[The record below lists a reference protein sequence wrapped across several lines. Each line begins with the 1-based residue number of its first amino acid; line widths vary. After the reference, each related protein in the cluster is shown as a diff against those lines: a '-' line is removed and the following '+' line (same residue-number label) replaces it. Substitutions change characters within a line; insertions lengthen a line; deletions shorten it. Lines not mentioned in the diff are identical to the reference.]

1 MRKIQRERQKEK
13 ERDKETEVKID
24 AERQRQRGKKNRD
37 KATRSFGKG
46 QREGLYYSLA
56 YKVCL
61 PPPTHNPLPSPL
73 PLLSLPRSSAKFL
86 NRSYVL
92 GQES

>member
-61 PPPTHNPLPSPL
+61 LPHQIPCQVPSHC
-73 PLLSLPRSSAKFL
+73 SLPRSSGKLL

>member
-1 MRKIQRERQKEK
+1 MRKIQRERQKEN
-13 ERDKETEVKID
+13 ERDGETEVKID

-46 QREGLYYSLA
+46 QREGLYYRLA

-61 PPPTHNPLPSPL
+61 PPPKSPAKS
-73 PLLSLPRSSAKFL
+73 PPTALSSQ
-86 NRSYVL
+86 VL
-92 GQES
+92 RKTPK

>member
-13 ERDKETEVKID
+13 ERDEETEVKID
-24 AERQRQRGKKNRD
+24 AEKQRGKKNRD

-46 QREGLYYSLA
+46 QREGLYYRLA

-61 PPPTHNPLPSPL
+61 PTPPNPLPSPL
-73 PLLSLPRSSAKFL
+73 TLLSLPRSSGKLL